1 MQPTLQLQLP
11 SALIELSMGL
21 FVVRFKP
28 EVVLDAALARRVETA
43 RRELLPGA
51 DNPVLV
57 LVPKDIALVDQ
68 EALFW
73 MGSAEA
79 MEGVSARAV
88 VVPNSLLVIRDR
100 IRWALFRPAVPFRVF
115 RNPQVGK
122 SWVLDAWYTQRLGH
136 EMDALDALD
145 SEGFS

>member
-21 FVVRFKP
+21 FVVRYKP
-28 EVVLDAALARRVETA
+28 EVVLDLALARRVEEA
-43 RRELLPGA
+43 RRDLMPGA

-57 LVPKDIALVDQ
+57 LIPRDIALLDQ

-73 MGSAEA
+73 MGSSEA
-79 MEGVSARAV
+79 MNGVSARAV
-88 VVPNSLLVIRDR
+88 VVPNSLMVIRDR

-115 RNPQVGK
+115 RNPQVAK
-122 SWVLDAWYTQRLGH
+122 SWVLDAWYTLRLGQDL
-136 EMDALDALD
+136 DALDATDFDRLV
-145 SEGFS
+145 